1 MPEEPNTLVSM
12 LLQRLHRYEFV
23 ALTLIA
29 GGTGAALIAFQHQ
42 FAKVDIA
49 RDFGIALFAA
59 GTIGLAVELHTRR
72 TFRALLREDFRNAID
87 ASSLA
92 QMLADVFAVG
102 SLTADLRELGVRRF
116 YRTREHIKFAEL
128 IEKADS
134 GTELLFLGV
143 GLSGFV
149 DRNTQGVIENKLSH
163 NCSVKFLVLD
173 ARSDAVAEHGAAE
186 NRRTEDI
193 KKDIEGAQILHDTF
207 VSNRLA
213 QNLRSRIEL
222 GHYASVPR
230 YFIFSTTQTMIVG
243 FYLRGLLGE
252 FCPAI
257 ELEIKE
263 RGLHLAFRRHFDL
276 LWESRME
283 ARPAD

>member
-1 MPEEPNTLVSM
+1 MPDAPNTLVSL

-29 GGTGAALIAFQHQ
+29 GGAGAALIAFQHQ
-42 FAKVDIA
+42 FEKFDVA

-72 TFRALLREDFRNAID
+72 TFRALLRDDFKKAID
-87 ASSLA
+87 TSSLTKT
-92 QMLADVFAVG
+92 LADVLAVG
-102 SLTADLRELGVRRF
+102 SLTGDLRELGVRRV

-128 IEKADS
+128 IAKADP
-134 GTELLFLGV
+134 GTELRFLGV

-149 DRNTQGVIENKLSH
+149 DRNTQGVIENKLSQ
-163 NCSVKFLVLD
+163 NCSVKFLILD

-186 NRRTEDI
+186 NRPSEDI

-207 VSNRLA
+207 VSKRMA
-213 QNLRSRIEL
+213 QSLRSQIEL
-222 GHYASVPR
+222 GHYTSVPR
-230 YFIFSTTQTMIVG
+230 YFIFSTTQTIIIG

-252 FCPAI
+252 LSPAI

-263 RGLHLAFRRHFDL
+263 GGIHHAFSRHFDL
-276 LWESRME
+276 LWDSRIE